1 MSVIWVF
8 VLFAAGILLIVKGGD
23 AFVDASVWIAERTG
37 IPRMVIGAT
46 LVSLATTLPEML
58 VSLLAAVQGKID
70 MSAGNAVGS
79 ATANAGLILA
89 ISIIASAPSVSL
101 QDFAPKGLL
110 LILSSALLFSTTRNA
125 SLSPFQ
131 SMLLLAVLGL
141 FLYQITTSARS
152 LPAADAHESLPVKKR
167 EILFRIFQFASGAAG
182 IAIGA
187 QLLVDKGSTL
197 ASLAGV
203 PDGVIGATFIAVG
216 TSLPEF
222 ITLLAALRRGEASLS
237 IGNIIGANIID
248 LTLILPLCCLI
259 TGENLPLSS
268 QNAFIDIPFGMIL
281 TLIAV
286 VPTLLKQR
294 FCRLQGVLLLAAYSA
309 YIAFLII

>member
-125 SLSPFQ
+125 SLSPVQ
-131 SMLLLAVLGL
+131 SVLLLAVLGL

-152 LPAADAHESLPVKKR
+152 LPAADAHESHSVKKS
-167 EILFRIFQFASGAAG
+167 EILFRIFQFAGGAAG

-187 QLLVDKGSTL
+187 QLLVDKGSAL

-259 TGENLPLSS
+259 AGENLPLSS

-294 FCRLQGVLLLAAYSA
+294 FCRLQGVLLLAVYST